1 MPARGRTTELSGCGL
16 ALWMDV
22 SLFLTVEVDVIVELM
37 YKFFESGSRG
47 AGSS

>member
-22 SLFLTVEVDVIVELM
+22 CLFSIAELDMIVEM
-37 YKFFESGSRG
+37 RYKFFESKARG